1 MASIPD
7 RFIREKDIDYGGE
20 LLATLGCGLVANNKR
35 LKPFS
40 LGVMSLLELMDNKC
54 LKGTSDATCFDFG
67 AIFYINDMRQEAI
80 EDVADYSRGLTDP
93 LERKVASYIKKNKLS
108 IIQLKQIEKTIESAF
123 TGFDMLPKDGGG
135 GGLWLFGADTLAGLA
150 FSCCSKLGVDYNTV
164 WWDTPLALI
173 GHIVAVSA
181 VSNGAK
187 GVGRR
192 KDINHL
198 KSLFKK
204 CKQWDEE
211 KKMYPWQWMEPIAY
225 SLESYQDSKEIKLAY
240 KNRLKEVKNG

>member
-1 MASIPD
+1 
-7 RFIREKDIDYGGE
+7 
-20 LLATLGCGLVANNKR
+20 
-35 LKPFS
+35 
-40 LGVMSLLELMDNKC
+40 MS
-54 LKGTSDATCFDFG
+54 
-67 AIFYINDMRQEAI
+67 
-80 EDVADYSRGLTDP
+80 
-93 LERKVASYIKKNKLS
+93 
-108 IIQLKQIEKTIESAF
+108 
-123 TGFDMLPKDGGG
+123 
-135 GGLWLFGADTLAGLA
+135 
-150 FSCCSKLGVDYNTV
+150 
-164 WWDTPLALI
+164 LI

-192 KDINHL
+192 KDVNHL